1 MMTQA
6 DLELLIVA
14 VAYLLFGYSLG
25 LAIARN
31 KCARQRGYRWYPPS
45 ENVRGGWYDKGTNTQ
60 PPPPPPPP
68 PAPPPPP
75 LGAKRANP

>member
-1 MMTQA
+1 MTQA

-14 VAYLLFGYSLG
+14 VAYLLFGYALG

-45 ENVRGGWYDKGTNTQ
+45 EKE
-60 PPPPPPPP
+60 PPPPP
-68 PAPPPPP
+68 PAPPLFAHGWWRKWPATTEEELNRRPPE
-75 LGAKRANP
+75 AK